1 MDIDWDSLTLE
12 ELKDIQKRAEKAIAG
27 FAERQRKSARAAAE
41 AAAKEHGFSL
51 KDLLGGEAPAKSK
64 SAAKYRHPENPAKTW
79 TGKGRQPN
87 WIKEG
92 IAAGKSL
99 EDFAI

>member
-1 MDIDWDSLTLE
+1 MDIDWDSLSLD
-12 ELKDIQKRAEKAIAG
+12 ELKQIKKQAEKTIAG
-27 FAERQRKSARAAAE
+27 YAGRQRKAARAAAE
-41 AAAKEHGFSL
+41 EAAKEHGFSL

-92 IAAGKSL
+92 LAAGKSL